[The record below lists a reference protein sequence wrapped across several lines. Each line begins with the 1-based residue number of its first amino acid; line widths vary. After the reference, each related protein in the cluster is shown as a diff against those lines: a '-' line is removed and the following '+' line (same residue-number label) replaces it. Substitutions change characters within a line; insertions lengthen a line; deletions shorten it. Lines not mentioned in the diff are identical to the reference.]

1 MRRQL
6 VQGDDTIECQAAHLR
21 AAQGVQMAAATE
33 GMADVF
39 AQHADIRALAAHHG
53 QFQERGFVAEEL
65 ELVDGHRARFAL
77 QGDAGPCILI

>member
-1 MRRQL
+1 M
-6 VQGDDTIECQAAHLR
+6 R
-21 AAQGVQMAAATE
+21 AAAE
-33 GMADVF
+33 GLADVL

-53 QFQERGFVAEEL
+53 QFQERGLIAEKL